1 LLEKQADDEMPP
13 SSMTKLM
20 TIYLVYER
28 LKQGQM
34 KLDEELPVTERAW
47 RMGGS
52 KMFVQIGSTVKVED
66 LIRGVIVQS
75 GNDACIVFAEAI
87 SGSVRAISD
96 AVADTLEE
104 TPPELL
110 ADLMGRGITLAGGG
124 ALLPG
129 LPELLARRVQMSV
142 HVAEEPLGCVVR
154 GTGRVLNE
162 LDTLRKVLLE
172 LGSPKLSRIR

>member
-1 LLEKQADDEMPP
+1 MRGRDLRSGAPRELEVSNA
-13 SSMTKLM
+13 
-20 TIYLVYER
+20 
-28 LKQGQM
+28 
-34 KLDEELPVTERAW
+34 
-47 RMGGS
+47 
-52 KMFVQIGSTVKVED
+52 QI
-66 LIRGVIVQS
+66 
-75 GNDACIVFAEAI
+75 AEAI
-87 SGSVRAISD
+87 AGSVRAISD

-154 GTGRVLNE
+154 GTGRVLHE

-172 LGSPKLSRIR
+172 LGSPRLSRIR

>member
-1 LLEKQADDEMPP
+1 MKAVARRPFPRWLALGLLLLAVGLVVVQGPGSRVEALGSRLLVPVQGALVRGRDLRSGAPRELEVTNAQIAD
-13 SSMTKLM
+13 
-20 TIYLVYER
+20 
-28 LKQGQM
+28 
-34 KLDEELPVTERAW
+34 
-47 RMGGS
+47 
-52 KMFVQIGSTVKVED
+52 
-66 LIRGVIVQS
+66 
-75 GNDACIVFAEAI
+75 AI
-87 SGSVRAISD
+87 TGSVRAISD
-96 AVADTLEE
+96 AVAETLEE

-162 LDTLRKVLLE
+162 LDTLRKVLLD
-172 LGSPKLSRIR
+172 LASPKPPRIP

>member
-1 LLEKQADDEMPP
+1 VRGRDLRTGEPRELE
-13 SSMTKLM
+13 
-20 TIYLVYER
+20 
-28 LKQGQM
+28 
-34 KLDEELPVTERAW
+34 VTSAQIARA
-47 RMGGS
+47 M
-52 KMFVQIGSTVKVED
+52 
-66 LIRGVIVQS
+66 
-75 GNDACIVFAEAI
+75 
-87 SGSVRAISD
+87 SGSVQAITD

-129 LPELLARRVQMSV
+129 LPELLAQRVKMSV

-162 LDTLRKVLLE
+162 LDTLRKVLLD
-172 LGSPKLSRIR
+172 LGSPRVPRIR